1 MHVFSAD
8 NAAVRAVCILLG
20 FMASASL
27 LARHWE
33 AIENWSAEEP
43 AQALA
48 DLEEPLHPQ
57 AQHEDHAAEV
67 SLKKAIAN
75 FGIANS
81 VSPIL
86 GVLALNMLPC
96 FAMEEHSRGSWAC

>member
-1 MHVFSAD
+1 MHVFPAD
-8 NAAVRAVCILLG
+8 IAAVRAVCILLG

-33 AIENWSAEEP
+33 AVENWSAEEP

-48 DLEEPLHPQ
+48 DLEEPLYPQ
-57 AQHEDHAAEV
+57 TQHGDNAAEV
-67 SLKKAIAN
+67 NLTNAIGD

-81 VSPIL
+81 FNPTV
-86 GVLALNMLPC
+86 GVLALKLLPC
-96 FAMEEHSRGSWAC
+96 SAMEEHSRGSWAC